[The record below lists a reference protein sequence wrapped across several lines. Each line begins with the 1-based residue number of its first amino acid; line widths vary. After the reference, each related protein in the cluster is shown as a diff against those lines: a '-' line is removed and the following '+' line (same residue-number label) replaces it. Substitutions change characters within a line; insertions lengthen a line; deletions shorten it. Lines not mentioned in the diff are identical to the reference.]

1 MPVAELRVPKPLWD
15 LMQFCESFCVS
26 ACCHEQAFDLSREQV
41 QRWAELVG
49 EDEFT
54 FARKQLR
61 HFIKK
66 VAYAEGRIECRQLF
80 WLRDK
85 DSLLNWLTEWSKVVN
100 E

>member
-66 VAYAEGRIECRQLF
+66 VAYATKIHSSIGWQNGVRSSMSSNRLRQVLI
-80 WLRDK
+80 
-85 DSLLNWLTEWSKVVN
+85 
-100 E
+100 